1 MLTDLLAAAMLKST
15 CAEAKCRV
23 SAEVHKWFAYV
34 VHLDEHAHVCT
45 GCDWAT
51 AEGGSGYPRYFV
63 SNETLYMSDRGLLVK
78 HLSDWLSHL
87 HSQPADPAGLDGAD
101 GGGSAPIDADAPAH
115 APGGAGAGLDDLAC
129 NDGLRDGAG
138 DRVSS
143 ARAD

>member
-34 VHLDEHAHVCT
+34 VHLDEHAHVCP
-45 GCDWAT
+45 GCDW
-51 AEGGSGYPRYFV
+51 GDGYPRYFV
-63 SNETLYMSDRGLLVK
+63 SNETLYMSDRELLVK
-78 HLSDWLSHL
+78 HISQWLCHL
-87 HSQPADPAGLDGAD
+87 HAQPAGPAGLDGAD

-115 APGGAGAGLDDLAC
+115 APGSGSAGLSG
-129 NDGLRDGAG
+129 NDGGLSDDCAG